1 MLAAPNS
8 LPFSGAI
15 LDAVPVAVLGAIGS
29 AVSRLKAGP
38 IVQALV
44 LGALGAG
51 AGVSLNASGA
61 LTLTAAASLCLHC
74 ERQEKRCD
82 AYNTDGF
89 DCFHFILG

>member
-1 MLAAPNS
+1 M
-8 LPFSGAI
+8 PFSGAI

-74 ERQEKRCD
+74 ERQEKGSDTCD
-82 AYNTDGF
+82 TNSF